1 MVAGSSPV
9 IPTFLTS
16 LFKPMKY
23 ILFIFTFFMTIGSM
37 NAQIKS
43 IEIKGSS
50 VNIVGVNNQKKAV
63 YILQNA
69 QETFIGHNSSY
80 WILKRGNNLLVMD
93 TKGNQFSIKPIT
105 MSKSMEFLK
114 ITDKSICILD
124 GSSKV
129 YYDFKGSRLSNYSE

>member
-1 MVAGSSPV
+1 MKK
-9 IPTFLTS
+9 ILTILTLIL
-16 LFKPMKY
+16 LF
-23 ILFIFTFFMTIGSM
+23 SQV

-43 IEIKGSS
+43 VEIKGSS
-50 VNIVGVNNQKKAV
+50 VLIVGVNNQKKAV

-69 QETFIGHNSSY
+69 QETFMGHNSNY

-93 TKGNQFSIKPIT
+93 TKGSQFSIKPIT
-105 MSKSMEFLK
+105 LSKSMEFLK
-114 ITDKSICILD
+114 ITDKSIWILD